1 MAFISDQ
8 ELQEV
13 RSRADIVQVIG
24 EKIHLKK
31 AGRHFK
37 GCCPFHQEK
46 TPSFMVNPEKQIYH
60 CFGCGM
66 GGDIFS
72 FLMKHD
78 GMEFVE
84 AVRTLAE
91 RCGVTLTESGSGS
104 GVDAEKAR
112 SEKAFLY
119 KVNAFASRFFYETLV
134 KSDSGQRGRSY
145 LATREIRDSLLQ
157 EALLGYAPGEGRKL
171 TRLLAEK
178 NIPME
183 SAAKLGLVRKGDS
196 RGDYDG
202 YYDFFRD
209 RLIFSIVSA
218 DGKVLGFSG
227 RVLDG
232 EAQPKYLNSPESPIY
247 HKGDSLLGM
256 QVAKQAIREVDQAI
270 LVEGNFDMLR
280 LHQEGLKN
288 VVAPLGTALTELQI
302 RSLGR
307 LTENFVL
314 LFDGDA
320 AGVRAS
326 ARALEIFL
334 PLGLSPKV
342 VILPQGEDPDSFV
355 KKRGIDPLRE
365 LLSVAPS
372 LLEIRVEEIFSTE
385 KGPQGQAKALH
396 RVAELLGLLPGE
408 IEKRLYIQRLSERF
422 GLPVS
427 LLIKEME
434 TKRGDRRNRSNFSGV
449 SSDEERGHVKP
460 VSLPPIERTVL
471 EILLSG
477 RTIPGILLQ
486 EIGVQDFSHPDLGKV
501 WGILKGDYQQHGELD
516 LARTLSGLEEGPLR
530 KLLSEV
536 AFTGSFWGQG
546 AGQNELEGTKAATD
560 CVKQF
565 RVIRLKDQ
573 LKNLSSEIRRAET
586 EGNAGQM
593 QQLLE
598 EKNQLIQRI
607 TSLH

>member
-60 CFGCGM
+60 CFGCGV

-91 RCGVTLTESGSGS
+91 RSGIILTQSGPGS
-104 GVDAEKAR
+104 GVDVEKAR

-119 KVNAFASRFFYETLV
+119 KVNAFASRFFHETLV
-134 KSDSGQRGRSY
+134 KSEVGQRGRTY
-145 LATREIRDSLLQ
+145 LAEREIRDPIFQ

-196 RGDYDG
+196 GD

-209 RLIFSIVSA
+209 RLIFSIMSA

-256 QVAKQAIREVDQAI
+256 QVAKQPIREADQAI

-288 VVAPLGTALTELQI
+288 VVAPLGTALTEPQI

-314 LFDGDA
+314 LFDGDS

-372 LLEIRVEEIFSTE
+372 LLEIRVEEIFSAE
-385 KGPQGQAKALH
+385 KGPQGQAKALS
-396 RVAELLGLLPGE
+396 RVAEILGLLPGE

-422 GLPVS
+422 DLPNS

-434 TKRGDRRNRSNFSGV
+434 TKSRNRRNKSNFSGV
-449 SSDEERGHVKP
+449 SSDEERSHAKP
-460 VSLPPIERTVL
+460 VSLPPIERAVL

-477 RTIPGILLQ
+477 RTIPGILFQ
-486 EIGVQDFSHPDLGKV
+486 EIGAQDFSHPDLGKV
-501 WGILKGDYQQHGELD
+501 WEILRGDYQQHGELD
-516 LARTLSGLEEGPLR
+516 LARTLSSLEEGPLR

-546 AGQNELEGTKAATD
+546 AQQNELEGTKAATD

-586 EGNAGQM
+586 EGNTGQM